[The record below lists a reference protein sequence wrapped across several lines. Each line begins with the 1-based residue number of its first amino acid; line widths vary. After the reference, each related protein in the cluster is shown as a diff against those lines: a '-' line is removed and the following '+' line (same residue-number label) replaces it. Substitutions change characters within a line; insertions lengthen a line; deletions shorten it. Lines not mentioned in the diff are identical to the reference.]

1 VPHVQSKAPAH
12 IQADGSGVSGSNTVP
27 LVAFGTAF
35 PVLDSKTR
43 DDGSHV
49 PAWKKGVTDEPGRE
63 RFHGVFTEGLSAGY
77 DAVVAMFGLVLSV
90 GG

>member
-1 VPHVQSKAPAH
+1 MSNKGLRPTYE
-12 IQADGSGVSGSNTVP
+12 ADGSGVSDSNTVP

-35 PVLDSKTR
+35 PVLDSKAR

-49 PAWKKGVTDEPGRE
+49 PVWKKGVTDEPGRE
-63 RFHGVFTEGLSAGY
+63 RLHGASTEGLSAGY
-77 DAVVAMFGLVLSV
+77 DAVFALFGLVLSV